1 MKAIVHDRYG
11 LPDVLALRDIS
22 DPAITDEQVLVAVH
36 AASVNALDYHATR
49 GMPWLM
55 RLDGSFRKPK
65 IPVRGVDLAGRV
77 AAVGQNVTG
86 FTPGDRV
93 FGSADG
99 SFAEFAATEPKRLAR
114 MPDGMSYEVGATLNV
129 AGSTALQALQ
139 GRANVQPGQRVI
151 INGAGG
157 GVGTMAVQIAKA
169 LGAHV
174 TAVTRTECVDSVRAI
189 GADEVID
196 YRTDDFTRG
205 RERCDVLLDI
215 GGRFP
220 LTRVR
225 HIVAEKGIVIVA
237 GAPAGIIGPADRL
250 LAGLLLNPFFRQRI
264 VPFISKI
271 DPVSLTFL
279 AELTVSG
286 SLRPVIARV
295 YPFEQSAAAV
305 RHVGAGHACGKV
317 VIQVRA
323 E

>member
-11 LPDVLALRDIS
+11 TPDVLELRDIPE
-22 DPAITDEQVLVAVH
+22 PAINDEQVLVAVH

-55 RLDGSFRKPK
+55 RLDGSFRKPES
-65 IPVRGVDLAGRV
+65 PVRGVDLAGRIV
-77 AAVGQNVTG
+77 AVGRNVKE
-86 FTPGDRV
+86 FQLGDRV

-99 SFAEFAATEPKRLAR
+99 SFAEYAATAPKRLAR
-114 MPDGMSYEVGATLNV
+114 MPDRMSYAIGATLNV

-139 GRANVQPGQRVI
+139 GRAQVQPGQRVI

-157 GVGTMAVQIAKA
+157 GVGTMAVQVAKA

-174 TAVTRTECVDSVRAI
+174 TAVTRTECVDLVKAI
-189 GADEVID
+189 GADDVVD
-196 YRTDDFTRG
+196 YRKADFTRS
-205 RERCDVLLDI
+205 RERCDVLFDI

-225 HIVAEKGIVIVA
+225 RIVAENGLVLVA
-237 GAPAGIIGPADRL
+237 GGPAGIIGPADRL

-271 DPVSLTFL
+271 DAVSLAFL
-279 AELTVSG
+279 AELTASG
-286 SLRPVIARV
+286 GLQPVIGRG
-295 YPFEQSAAAV
+295 YPLEEAAAAV

-317 VIQVRA
+317 VIQVGN